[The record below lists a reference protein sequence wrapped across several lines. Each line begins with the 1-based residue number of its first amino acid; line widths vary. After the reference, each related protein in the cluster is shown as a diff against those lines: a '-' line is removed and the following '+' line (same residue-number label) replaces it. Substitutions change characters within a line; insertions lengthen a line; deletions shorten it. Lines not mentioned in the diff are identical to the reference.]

1 MLKVEIIGNLG
12 SDAEIKIFNEKKYV
26 SFSVAHSEKRVDAN
40 GIVNEKTTWLSVLK
54 YGDGKNILQYL
65 KKGTKVFVRGN
76 LYAKL
81 YNDQRGGVGVSL
93 NVNADEIQLCGLK
106 PVKQP
111 NAQSQMQTGDIDFSN
126 DADDLP
132 Y

>member
-106 PVKQP
+106 PVEQP

-126 DADDLP
+126 NADDLP

>member
-106 PVKQP
+106 PVEQP
-111 NAQSQMQTGDIDFSN
+111 NVQSQMQTGDIDFSN
-126 DADDLP
+126 NADDLP